1 MTKLFDETARV
12 LATPAL
18 GRRQA
23 LKRVGCALLGGGML
37 GFLTACNA
45 NCLGS
50 NPIYCAVSKVCCPS
64 GTKYLC
70 GGGCYGAG
78 GCPSNLLQT
87 DICG

>member
-1 MTKLFDETARV
+1 MTKFVDDTARI
-12 LATPAL
+12 LASSP

-23 LKRVGCALLGGGML
+23 LRLIGGALLAGVMGTVAG
-37 GFLTACNA
+37 CNA

-50 NPIYCAVSKVCCPS
+50 NPVYCAVSKVCCPS

-70 GGGCYGAG
+70 GGGCYPAS

-87 DICG
+87 DVCG